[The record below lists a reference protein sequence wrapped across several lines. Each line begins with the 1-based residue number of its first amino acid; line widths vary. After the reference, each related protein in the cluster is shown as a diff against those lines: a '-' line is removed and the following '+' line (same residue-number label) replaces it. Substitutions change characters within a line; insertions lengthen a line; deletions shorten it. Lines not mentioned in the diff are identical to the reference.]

1 MQAFSDAATEVANK
15 IDGKYL
21 KQGEQVNVGFE
32 GPFVSRR
39 VTPRE
44 LLSQFIGSMVCVEG
58 IITKCKFPNPRTLF
72 ALSLYFRRCVH
83 VFFAVL
89 VLSI

>member
-1 MQAFSDAATEVANK
+1 MQAFCDAATEVANK

-21 KQGEQVNVGFE
+21 KVGDQVHVGFE

-44 LLSQFIGSMVCVEG
+44 LLSEFIGSMVCVEG
-58 IITKCKFPNPRTLF
+58 IITKCTFLTLEPY
-72 ALSLYFRRCVH
+72 S
-83 VFFAVL
+83 FFFNCKVL
-89 VLSI
+89 FFSSCAKDIPL

>member
-1 MQAFSDAATEVANK
+1 MQAFCDAATEVANK

-21 KQGEQVNVGFE
+21 KQGEQVLVGFE

-44 LLSQFIGSMVCVEG
+44 LLSVFIGSMVCVEG
-58 IITKCKFPNPRTLF
+58 IITKCTFLPHNFIFFFLIGRF
-72 ALSLYFRRCVH
+72 HFRLADFLLMCEKT
-83 VFFAVL
+83 
-89 VLSI
+89 